1 MITSY
6 EIRKENN
13 EEVLYLKLDFSDDF
27 AKFNFKEKTQK
38 LEEVVREFINKTKL
52 DFKGTKVAIVI
63 GGIVVGTLIL
73 KSPIFKIEN
82 EENLK
87 LNNNIE
93 VVENIKDLPILENSD
108 YLNETIDE
116 KEADN
121 IVSSNINK
129 EEKEEETINK
139 NQTEQVE
146 NTKNV
151 EIENNVEKEQTQI
164 KEEQSDSSVIED
176 ITKKEEQPSTKEE
189 NKTYVTVYR
198 TNGTVINLEL
208 EEYVIGVVGAEMPAS
223 FSEQALMAQAI
234 IARTYALKAKQTG
247 KKLTDTVSTQSYI
260 DIDQMKNKWGNSF
273 NTYYNKIKNAVENTN
288 GEYLSYNGNYIE
300 ALYHS
305 TNNGKTESSL
315 DVFGN
320 YYPYLISVSSEY
332 DKNASSYLRTISMPL
347 DTISNKLGLSL
358 NNDSVISILSYTDGG
373 NIKEININGN
383 NFSGKKVR
391 ELLGLRSADFDI
403 SISDNNAN
411 ITTRGYG
418 HGVGMSQYGA
428 NGMANAGYSYKDIL
442 SHYYPGTTL
451 TK

>member
-1 MITSY
+1 MFDNYIIKNETLYIDLNINYDFGNFKNTKTSFKKELKKFLNSLKINFNKIVLTCSGIIIGSIILTNNNFNNEVSMKY
-6 EIRKENN
+6 VPNIDTKIPYIAHYDNEEKTDDNIIVNSDVNETKEN
-13 EEVLYLKLDFSDDF
+13 V
-27 AKFNFKEKTQK
+27 
-38 LEEVVREFINKTKL
+38 
-52 DFKGTKVAIVI
+52 
-63 GGIVVGTLIL
+63 
-73 KSPIFKIEN
+73 
-82 EENLK
+82 
-87 LNNNIE
+87 
-93 VVENIKDLPILENSD
+93 NSSQ
-108 YLNETIDE
+108 YI
-116 KEADN
+116 
-121 IVSSNINK
+121 S
-129 EEKEEETINK
+129 
-139 NQTEQVE
+139 
-146 NTKNV
+146 KNV
-151 EIENNVEKEQTQI
+151 EKSVNTDYVNTDNTSINSATN
-164 KEEQSDSSVIED
+164 SSVSEI
-176 ITKKEEQPSTKEE
+176 I
-189 NKTYVTVYR
+189 VYR
-198 TNGTVINLEL
+198 SNGSVINLNMTDYL
-208 EEYVIGVVGAEMPAS
+208 IGVVSSEMPAS
-223 FSEQALMAQAI
+223 FNLEALKAQSVL
-234 IARTYALKAKQTG
+234 ARTYALKAKQTG

-305 TNNGKTESSL
+305 TNNGKTESSF

-428 NGMANAGYSYKDIL
+428 NGMANAGYGYKNIL

>member
-1 MITSY
+1 MFDSY
-6 EIRKENN
+6 IVKNETLYIDLNINYDFGNFKNTKTNFKKELKKFLNNLKINFNKIVLTCSGIIIGSIILTNNNFNN
-13 EEVLYLKLDFSDDF
+13 EVSMKYVPNIDTRIPYIAHYDNE
-27 AKFNFKEKTQK
+27 EKTDDNIIVNNDVN
-38 LEEVVREFINKTKL
+38 ETK
-52 DFKGTKVAIVI
+52 KNVNNSQNIS
-63 GGIVVGTLIL
+63 
-73 KSPIFKIEN
+73 KSVEKSV
-82 EENLK
+82 
-87 LNNNIE
+87 NIE
-93 VVENIKDLPILENSD
+93 HAN
-108 YLNETIDE
+108 
-116 KEADN
+116 ADN
-121 IVSSNINK
+121 TSVN
-129 EEKEEETINK
+129 
-139 NQTEQVE
+139 
-146 NTKNV
+146 NTTN
-151 EIENNVEKEQTQI
+151 
-164 KEEQSDSSVIED
+164 SSVSEI
-176 ITKKEEQPSTKEE
+176 
-189 NKTYVTVYR
+189 TVYR
-198 TNGTVINLEL
+198 SNGSVINLNMTDYL
-208 EEYVIGVVGAEMPAS
+208 IGVVSSEMPAS
-223 FSEQALMAQAI
+223 FNLEALKVQSVL
-234 IARTYALKAKQTG
+234 ARTYALKAKQTG

-260 DIDQMKNKWGNSF
+260 DMDQMKNKWGNSF

-332 DKNASSYLRTISMPL
+332 DKNASSYLRTINMPL
-347 DTISNKLGLSL
+347 DTISNKLGLNL

-428 NGMANAGYSYKDIL
+428 NGMANAGYGYKDIL

>member
-1 MITSY
+1 MFDSYIVKNETLYIDLNINYDFGNFKNTKTNFKKELKKFLNNLKINFNKIVLTCSGVIIGSIILTNNNFNNEVSMKYVPNIDTRIPYITHYGNEEKIDDNIIVNSDVN
-6 EIRKENN
+6 EIKEN
-13 EEVLYLKLDFSDDF
+13 V
-27 AKFNFKEKTQK
+27 
-38 LEEVVREFINKTKL
+38 
-52 DFKGTKVAIVI
+52 
-63 GGIVVGTLIL
+63 
-73 KSPIFKIEN
+73 
-82 EENLK
+82 
-87 LNNNIE
+87 NISQD
-93 VVENIKDLPILENSD
+93 IS
-108 YLNETIDE
+108 
-116 KEADN
+116 
-121 IVSSNINK
+121 
-129 EEKEEETINK
+129 
-139 NQTEQVE
+139 
-146 NTKNV
+146 KNV
-151 EIENNVEKEQTQI
+151 ENYVNKEPKIIENTN
-164 KEEQSDSSVIED
+164 SDNTTNSSMSE
-176 ITKKEEQPSTKEE
+176 ITI
-189 NKTYVTVYR
+189 YR
-198 TNGTVINLEL
+198 SNGSIINLNMTDYL
-208 EEYVIGVVGAEMPAS
+208 IGVVSSEMPAS
-223 FSEQALMAQAI
+223 FNLEALKAQSVL
-234 IARTYALKAKQTG
+234 ARTYALKAKQTG

-260 DIDQMKNKWGNSF
+260 DIDQMKNKWENSF

-288 GEYLSYNGNYIE
+288 GEYLNYNGNYIE

-332 DKNASSYLRTISMPL
+332 DKNASGYLRTINMPL
-347 DTISNKLGLSL
+347 DTISNKLGLNL

>member
-1 MITSY
+1 MIDSYIVKNETLYIDLNINYDFGNFKNTKTSFKKELKEFLNNLKINFNKIVLTCSGVIIGSIILINNNFNY
-6 EIRKENN
+6 EVSMKYVPNIDTSIPYIAHNDN
-13 EEVLYLKLDFSDDF
+13 EEKIDDDII
-27 AKFNFKEKTQK
+27 
-38 LEEVVREFINKTKL
+38 INN
-52 DFKGTKVAIVI
+52 DV
-63 GGIVVGTLIL
+63 
-73 KSPIFKIEN
+73 
-82 EENLK
+82 
-87 LNNNIE
+87 
-93 VVENIKDLPILENSD
+93 
-108 YLNETIDE
+108 NETTE
-116 KEADN
+116 NGNNSQN
-121 IVSSNINK
+121 IS
-129 EEKEEETINK
+129 
-139 NQTEQVE
+139 
-146 NTKNV
+146 KNV
-151 EIENNVEKEQTQI
+151 EKSVNIEHTNTDNTSVNNTTN
-164 KEEQSDSSVIED
+164 SSVSEI
-176 ITKKEEQPSTKEE
+176 
-189 NKTYVTVYR
+189 TVYR
-198 TNGTVINLEL
+198 LNGSVIKLNMTDYL
-208 EEYVIGVVGAEMPAS
+208 IGVVSSEMPAS
-223 FSEQALMAQAI
+223 FNLEALKAQSVL
-234 IARTYALKAKQTG
+234 ARTYALKAKQTER
-247 KKLTDTVSTQSYI
+247 KLTDTVSTQSYI

-332 DKNASSYLRTISMPL
+332 DKNASSYLRTINMPI
-347 DTISNKLGLSL
+347 DTISNKLGLNL

-391 ELLGLRSADFDI
+391 ELLGLRSTDFDI

>member
-1 MITSY
+1 MFDSY
-6 EIRKENN
+6 IVKNETLYIDLNINYDFGNFKNTKTNFKKELKKFLNSLKINFNKIVLTCSGIIIGSIILTNNNFNDEVSMKYVPNIDTRIPYIAHYNN
-13 EEVLYLKLDFSDDF
+13 EEKIDDNIIVNSDVNET
-27 AKFNFKEKTQK
+27 KKNVNNSQNISKSIEKS
-38 LEEVVREFINKTKL
+38 V
-52 DFKGTKVAIVI
+52 
-63 GGIVVGTLIL
+63 
-73 KSPIFKIEN
+73 
-82 EENLK
+82 
-87 LNNNIE
+87 NIE
-93 VVENIKDLPILENSD
+93 HTN
-108 YLNETIDE
+108 
-116 KEADN
+116 ADN
-121 IVSSNINK
+121 TSVN
-129 EEKEEETINK
+129 
-139 NQTEQVE
+139 
-146 NTKNV
+146 NTTN
-151 EIENNVEKEQTQI
+151 
-164 KEEQSDSSVIED
+164 SSVSE
-176 ITKKEEQPSTKEE
+176 ITI
-189 NKTYVTVYR
+189 YR
-198 TNGTVINLEL
+198 SNGNVINLNMTDYL
-208 EEYVIGVVGAEMPAS
+208 IGVVSSEMPAS
-223 FSEQALMAQAI
+223 FNLEALKAQSVL
-234 IARTYALKAKQTG
+234 ARTYALKAKQTG

-288 GEYLSYNGNYIE
+288 EEYLSYNGNYIE

-332 DKNASSYLRTISMPL
+332 DKNASSYLRTINMPL
-347 DTISNKLGLSL
+347 DTISNKLGLNL

>member
-1 MITSY
+1 MFDSYIVKNETLYIDLNINYDFGNFKNTKTSFKKELKKFLNSLKINFNKIVLTCSGIIIGSIILTNNNFNNEVSMKY
-6 EIRKENN
+6 VPNIDTSIPYIAHYSNEEKIDDNIIVNSDVNETKEN
-13 EEVLYLKLDFSDDF
+13 V
-27 AKFNFKEKTQK
+27 
-38 LEEVVREFINKTKL
+38 
-52 DFKGTKVAIVI
+52 
-63 GGIVVGTLIL
+63 
-73 KSPIFKIEN
+73 
-82 EENLK
+82 
-87 LNNNIE
+87 
-93 VVENIKDLPILENSD
+93 NSSQ
-108 YLNETIDE
+108 YI
-116 KEADN
+116 
-121 IVSSNINK
+121 S
-129 EEKEEETINK
+129 
-139 NQTEQVE
+139 
-146 NTKNV
+146 KNV
-151 EIENNVEKEQTQI
+151 EKSVNTDYVNTDNTSINSATN
-164 KEEQSDSSVIED
+164 SSVSEI
-176 ITKKEEQPSTKEE
+176 I
-189 NKTYVTVYR
+189 VYR
-198 TNGTVINLEL
+198 SNGSVINLNMTDYL
-208 EEYVIGVVGAEMPAS
+208 IGVVSSEMPAS
-223 FSEQALMAQAI
+223 FNLEALKAQSVL
-234 IARTYALKAKQTG
+234 ARTYALKAKQTG

-332 DKNASSYLRTISMPL
+332 DKNASSYLRTINMPL
-347 DTISNKLGLSL
+347 DAISNKLGLSL

-442 SHYYPGTTL
+442 SHYYPGTIL

>member
-1 MITSY
+1 MFDSY
-6 EIRKENN
+6 IVKNETLYIDLNINYDFGNFKNTKTNFKKELKKFLNSLKINFNKIVLTCSGIIIGSIILTNNNFNDEVSMKYVPNIDISIPYISHYDNEEKADDNIIVNNDVKEVKENVN
-13 EEVLYLKLDFSDDF
+13 ISQDISKSV
-27 AKFNFKEKTQK
+27 EKSVNT
-38 LEEVVREFINKTKL
+38 EH
-52 DFKGTKVAIVI
+52 
-63 GGIVVGTLIL
+63 
-73 KSPIFKIEN
+73 
-82 EENLK
+82 
-87 LNNNIE
+87 
-93 VVENIKDLPILENSD
+93 
-108 YLNETIDE
+108 
-116 KEADN
+116 
-121 IVSSNINK
+121 SNID
-129 EEKEEETINK
+129 
-139 NQTEQVE
+139 
-146 NTKNV
+146 NTST
-151 EIENNVEKEQTQI
+151 NNTTN
-164 KEEQSDSSVIED
+164 SSVSEI
-176 ITKKEEQPSTKEE
+176 
-189 NKTYVTVYR
+189 TVYR
-198 TNGTVINLEL
+198 SNGSVINLNMTDYL
-208 EEYVIGVVGAEMPAS
+208 IGVVSSEMPAS
-223 FSEQALMAQAI
+223 FNLEALKAQSVL
-234 IARTYALKAKQTG
+234 ARTYALKAKQTG
-247 KKLTDTVSTQSYI
+247 RKLTDTVSTQSYI

-332 DKNASSYLRTISMPL
+332 DKNASSYLRTINMPL
-347 DTISNKLGLSL
+347 DAISNKLGLSL

>member
-1 MITSY
+1 MVINMFDNYIIKNETLYIDLNINYDFGNFKNTKTSFK
-6 EIRKENN
+6 KELKKFLNSLKINFNKIVLTCSGVIIGSIILTNNNFNN
-13 EEVLYLKLDFSDDF
+13 EVSMKYVPNIDTSIPYITHYDNEKKDD
-27 AKFNFKEKTQK
+27 NIS
-38 LEEVVREFINKTKL
+38 V
-52 DFKGTKVAIVI
+52 
-63 GGIVVGTLIL
+63 
-73 KSPIFKIEN
+73 
-82 EENLK
+82 
-87 LNNNIE
+87 NND
-93 VVENIKDLPILENSD
+93 V
-108 YLNETIDE
+108 NET
-116 KEADN
+116 A
-121 IVSSNINK
+121 
-129 EEKEEETINK
+129 
-139 NQTEQVE
+139 
-146 NTKNV
+146 KNV
-151 EIENNVEKEQTQI
+151 NNGQIINNNVEKSVNTEYTNVDNTSTN
-164 KEEQSDSSVIED
+164 KTTNSSVSEI
-176 ITKKEEQPSTKEE
+176 
-189 NKTYVTVYR
+189 TVYR
-198 TNGTVINLEL
+198 SNGSVINLNMTDYL
-208 EEYVIGVVGAEMPAS
+208 IGVVSSEMPAS
-223 FSEQALMAQAI
+223 FNLEALKAQSVL
-234 IARTYALKAKQTG
+234 ARTYALKAKQTG

-332 DKNASSYLRTISMPL
+332 DKNASSYLRTINMPL

-358 NNDSVISILSYTDGG
+358 NSDSVISILSYTDGG

>member
-1 MITSY
+1 MVINMFDNYIVKNETLYIDLNINYDFGNFKNTKTNFKKELKKFLNNLKINFNKIILTCSGVIIGSIILTNNNFNDEVSMKY
-6 EIRKENN
+6 VPNIDTRIPYIAHYSNVEKIDDNIIVNSDVNEVKEN
-13 EEVLYLKLDFSDDF
+13 V
-27 AKFNFKEKTQK
+27 
-38 LEEVVREFINKTKL
+38 
-52 DFKGTKVAIVI
+52 
-63 GGIVVGTLIL
+63 
-73 KSPIFKIEN
+73 
-82 EENLK
+82 
-87 LNNNIE
+87 NISQD
-93 VVENIKDLPILENSD
+93 IS
-108 YLNETIDE
+108 
-116 KEADN
+116 
-121 IVSSNINK
+121 
-129 EEKEEETINK
+129 
-139 NQTEQVE
+139 
-146 NTKNV
+146 KNV
-151 EIENNVEKEQTQI
+151 ENSVNKEPRIIENTN
-164 KEEQSDSSVIED
+164 SDNTTNSSMSE
-176 ITKKEEQPSTKEE
+176 ITI
-189 NKTYVTVYR
+189 YR
-198 TNGTVINLEL
+198 SNGSIINLNMTDYL
-208 EEYVIGVVGAEMPAS
+208 IGVVSSEMPAS
-223 FSEQALMAQAI
+223 FNLEALKAQSVL
-234 IARTYALKAKQTG
+234 ARTYALKAKQTG

-260 DIDQMKNKWGNSF
+260 DIDQMKNKWENSF

-442 SHYYPGTTL
+442 SHYYPGATL

>member
-1 MITSY
+1 MVINMFNNYIVKNETLYIDLNINYDFGNFKNTKTNFKKELKKFLNNLKINFNKIVLTCSGVIIGSIILTNNNFNNEVSMKYVPNIDTRIPYITHYSN
-6 EIRKENN
+6 EEKIDDNIIVNSDVNEVKEN
-13 EEVLYLKLDFSDDF
+13 V
-27 AKFNFKEKTQK
+27 
-38 LEEVVREFINKTKL
+38 
-52 DFKGTKVAIVI
+52 
-63 GGIVVGTLIL
+63 
-73 KSPIFKIEN
+73 
-82 EENLK
+82 
-87 LNNNIE
+87 NISQD
-93 VVENIKDLPILENSD
+93 IS
-108 YLNETIDE
+108 
-116 KEADN
+116 
-121 IVSSNINK
+121 
-129 EEKEEETINK
+129 
-139 NQTEQVE
+139 
-146 NTKNV
+146 KNV
-151 EIENNVEKEQTQI
+151 ENSVNKGPRIIENTN
-164 KEEQSDSSVIED
+164 SDNTTNSSMSE
-176 ITKKEEQPSTKEE
+176 ITI
-189 NKTYVTVYR
+189 YR
-198 TNGTVINLEL
+198 SNGSIINLNMTDYL
-208 EEYVIGVVGAEMPAS
+208 IGVVSSEMPAS
-223 FSEQALMAQAI
+223 FNLEALKAQSVL
-234 IARTYALKAKQTG
+234 ARTYALKAKQTG

-288 GEYLSYNGNYIE
+288 EEYLSYNGNYIE

-332 DKNASSYLRTISMPL
+332 DKNASSYLRTINMPL

-428 NGMANAGYSYKDIL
+428 NGMANAGYGYKDIL

>member
-1 MITSY
+1 MFDNYIIKNETLYIDLNINYEFGNFKNTKKSFKKELKKFLNSLKINFNKIVLTCSGIIIGSIILTNNNFNDEVSMKYIPNIDTSIPY
-6 EIRKENN
+6 IAHNDN
-13 EEVLYLKLDFSDDF
+13 EEKIDD
-27 AKFNFKEKTQK
+27 NII
-38 LEEVVREFINKTKL
+38 INN
-52 DFKGTKVAIVI
+52 DV
-63 GGIVVGTLIL
+63 
-73 KSPIFKIEN
+73 
-82 EENLK
+82 
-87 LNNNIE
+87 
-93 VVENIKDLPILENSD
+93 
-108 YLNETIDE
+108 NET
-116 KEADN
+116 KKNVNSSQN
-121 IVSSNINK
+121 IS
-129 EEKEEETINK
+129 
-139 NQTEQVE
+139 
-146 NTKNV
+146 KNV
-151 EIENNVEKEQTQI
+151 EKSVNIEHTNTDNTSANNTTN
-164 KEEQSDSSVIED
+164 SSVSEI
-176 ITKKEEQPSTKEE
+176 
-189 NKTYVTVYR
+189 TVYR
-198 TNGTVINLEL
+198 SNGSVINLNMTNYL
-208 EEYVIGVVGAEMPAS
+208 IGVVSSEMPAS
-223 FSEQALMAQAI
+223 FNLEALKAQSI
-234 IARTYALKAKQTG
+234 LARTYALKAKQTG
-247 KKLTDTVSTQSYI
+247 KKLTDTASTQSYI
-260 DIDQMKNKWGNSF
+260 DMDQMKNKWGKSF

-305 TNNGKTESSL
+305 TNNSKTESSL

-332 DKNASSYLRTISMPL
+332 DKNASSYLRTINMPL

-428 NGMANAGYSYKDIL
+428 NGMANAGYGYKDIL

>member
-1 MITSY
+1 MFDNYIVKNETLY
-6 EIRKENN
+6 IDLNINYDFGNFKNTKTNFKKELKKFLNSLKINFNKIVLTCSGVIIGSIILTNNNFNDEVSMKYVPNIDTRIPYIAHYDN
-13 EEVLYLKLDFSDDF
+13 EEKTDDNIILNSDVNET
-27 AKFNFKEKTQK
+27 KKNVNNSQNISKSV
-38 LEEVVREFINKTKL
+38 EESV
-52 DFKGTKVAIVI
+52 
-63 GGIVVGTLIL
+63 
-73 KSPIFKIEN
+73 
-82 EENLK
+82 
-87 LNNNIE
+87 NIE
-93 VVENIKDLPILENSD
+93 HTN
-108 YLNETIDE
+108 
-116 KEADN
+116 ADN
-121 IVSSNINK
+121 TSVN
-129 EEKEEETINK
+129 
-139 NQTEQVE
+139 
-146 NTKNV
+146 NTTN
-151 EIENNVEKEQTQI
+151 
-164 KEEQSDSSVIED
+164 SSVSEI
-176 ITKKEEQPSTKEE
+176 
-189 NKTYVTVYR
+189 TVYR
-198 TNGTVINLEL
+198 SKGSVINLNMTDYL
-208 EEYVIGVVGAEMPAS
+208 IGVVSSEMPAS
-223 FSEQALMAQAI
+223 FNLEALKAQSVL
-234 IARTYALKAKQTG
+234 ARTYALKAKQTG

-273 NTYYNKIKNAVENTN
+273 NIYYNKIKNAVENTN

-332 DKNASSYLRTISMPL
+332 DKNASSYLRTINMPI

-358 NNDSVISILSYTDGG
+358 NNDSVINILSYTDGG

>member
-1 MITSY
+1 MVINMFDSYIVKNETLYIDLNINYEFGNFRNTKTSFKN
-6 EIRKENN
+6 ELKKFLNNLKINFNKIVLTCSGVIIGSIILTNNNFNN
-13 EEVLYLKLDFSDDF
+13 EVSMKYVPNIDTSIPYITHYDSEKKDD
-27 AKFNFKEKTQK
+27 NIS
-38 LEEVVREFINKTKL
+38 V
-52 DFKGTKVAIVI
+52 
-63 GGIVVGTLIL
+63 
-73 KSPIFKIEN
+73 
-82 EENLK
+82 
-87 LNNNIE
+87 NND
-93 VVENIKDLPILENSD
+93 V
-108 YLNETIDE
+108 NET
-116 KEADN
+116 
-121 IVSSNINK
+121 
-129 EEKEEETINK
+129 
-139 NQTEQVE
+139 
-146 NTKNV
+146 TKNV
-151 EIENNVEKEQTQI
+151 NNGQIINNNVEKSVNTEYINVDNTSTN
-164 KEEQSDSSVIED
+164 KTTKSSVSE
-176 ITKKEEQPSTKEE
+176 ITI
-189 NKTYVTVYR
+189 YR
-198 TNGTVINLEL
+198 SNGSVINLNMTDYL
-208 EEYVIGVVGAEMPAS
+208 IGVVSSEMPAS
-223 FSEQALMAQAI
+223 FNLEALKAQSVL
-234 IARTYALKAKQTG
+234 ARTYALKAKQTG

-332 DKNASSYLRTISMPL
+332 DKNASSYLRTINMPL

-358 NNDSVISILSYTDGG
+358 NNNSVISILSYTDGG

-442 SHYYPGTTL
+442 SHYYPGATL

>member
-1 MITSY
+1 MVINMFDNYIIKNETLYIDLNINYDFGNFKNTKTSFKKELKKFLNSLKINFNKIVLTCSGVIIGSIILTNNNFNDDVSMKY
-6 EIRKENN
+6 VPNIDTSIPYIAHSDNEEKTDDNIIVNNDVSETKEN
-13 EEVLYLKLDFSDDF
+13 V
-27 AKFNFKEKTQK
+27 
-38 LEEVVREFINKTKL
+38 
-52 DFKGTKVAIVI
+52 
-63 GGIVVGTLIL
+63 
-73 KSPIFKIEN
+73 
-82 EENLK
+82 
-87 LNNNIE
+87 NNSQNI
-93 VVENIKDLPILENSD
+93 S
-108 YLNETIDE
+108 
-116 KEADN
+116 
-121 IVSSNINK
+121 
-129 EEKEEETINK
+129 
-139 NQTEQVE
+139 
-146 NTKNV
+146 KNV
-151 EIENNVEKEQTQI
+151 EKSVNTEHTNTDNTSVNNTTN
-164 KEEQSDSSVIED
+164 SSVSEIA
-176 ITKKEEQPSTKEE
+176 
-189 NKTYVTVYR
+189 VYR
-198 TNGTVINLEL
+198 SNGSVINLNMTDYL
-208 EEYVIGVVGAEMPAS
+208 IGVVSSEMPAS
-223 FSEQALMAQAI
+223 FNLEALKAQSVL
-234 IARTYALKAKQTG
+234 ARTYALKAKQTG

-288 GEYLSYNGNYIE
+288 GEYLSYNENYIE

-320 YYPYLISVSSEY
+320 YYPYLVSVSSEY

-358 NNDSVISILSYTDGG
+358 NNDSVISIISYTDGG

>member
-1 MITSY
+1 MVINMFDSY
-6 EIRKENN
+6 IVKNEILYIDLNINYDFGNFKNTKTNFKKELKKFLNSLKINFNKIVLTCSGVIIGSIILTNNNFNN
-13 EEVLYLKLDFSDDF
+13 EVSMKYVPNIDTRIPYITHYD
-27 AKFNFKEKTQK
+27 
-38 LEEVVREFINKTKL
+38 
-52 DFKGTKVAIVI
+52 
-63 GGIVVGTLIL
+63 
-73 KSPIFKIEN
+73 N
-82 EENLK
+82 EEKIDDNIIVNSDVNETK
-87 LNNNIE
+87 KNVNNSQNISKSVEKSVNIE
-93 VVENIKDLPILENSD
+93 YAS
-108 YLNETIDE
+108 T
-116 KEADN
+116 DN
-121 IVSSNINK
+121 TSTN
-129 EEKEEETINK
+129 
-139 NQTEQVE
+139 
-146 NTKNV
+146 NTTN
-151 EIENNVEKEQTQI
+151 
-164 KEEQSDSSVIED
+164 SSVSE
-176 ITKKEEQPSTKEE
+176 ITI
-189 NKTYVTVYR
+189 YR
-198 TNGTVINLEL
+198 SNGSVINLNMTDYL
-208 EEYVIGVVGAEMPAS
+208 IGVVSSEMPAS
-223 FSEQALMAQAI
+223 FNLEALKAQSVL
-234 IARTYALKAKQTG
+234 ARTYALKAKQTG
-247 KKLTDTVSTQSYI
+247 KKLTDTVNTQSYI

-332 DKNASSYLRTISMPL
+332 DKNASSYLKAISMPL
-347 DTISNKLGLSL
+347 DTISNKLGLNL

-391 ELLGLRSADFDI
+391 ELLGLRSTDFDI

>member
-1 MITSY
+1 MFDSY
-6 EIRKENN
+6 IVKNETLYIDLNINYDFGNFKNTKTNFKKELKKFLNNLKINFNKIVLTCSGIIIGSIILTNNNFNN
-13 EEVLYLKLDFSDDF
+13 EVSMKYVPNIDTSIPYIAHYD
-27 AKFNFKEKTQK
+27 
-38 LEEVVREFINKTKL
+38 
-52 DFKGTKVAIVI
+52 
-63 GGIVVGTLIL
+63 
-73 KSPIFKIEN
+73 N
-82 EENLK
+82 EEIIDDNIIV
-87 LNNNIE
+87 NND
-93 VVENIKDLPILENSD
+93 V
-108 YLNETIDE
+108 NET
-116 KEADN
+116 
-121 IVSSNINK
+121 
-129 EEKEEETINK
+129 
-139 NQTEQVE
+139 
-146 NTKNV
+146 TKNV
-151 EIENNVEKEQTQI
+151 NNSQNISKNVEKSVNTEHTNTDNT
-164 KEEQSDSSVIED
+164 STNNTTNSSVSEI
-176 ITKKEEQPSTKEE
+176 
-189 NKTYVTVYR
+189 TVYR
-198 TNGTVINLEL
+198 SNGSVINLNMTDYL
-208 EEYVIGVVGAEMPAS
+208 IGVVSSEMPAS
-223 FSEQALMAQAI
+223 FNLEALKAQSVL
-234 IARTYALKAKQTG
+234 ARTYALKTKQTE

-332 DKNASSYLRTISMPL
+332 DKNASSYLRTINMPL
-347 DTISNKLGLSL
+347 DAISNKLGLSL

-428 NGMANAGYSYKDIL
+428 NGMANAGYGYKDIL

>member
-1 MITSY
+1 MVRNMFDNYIVKNETLYIDLNINYDFGNFKNTKTSFKNELKKFLNNLKINFNKIVLTCSGVIIGSIILTNNNFNNEVSMKY
-6 EIRKENN
+6 VPNIDTSIPYIAHYDNEEKIDDNIIVNSDVNEVKENVN
-13 EEVLYLKLDFSDDF
+13 NS
-27 AKFNFKEKTQK
+27 QI
-38 LEEVVREFINKTKL
+38 IN
-52 DFKGTKVAIVI
+52 
-63 GGIVVGTLIL
+63 
-73 KSPIFKIEN
+73 
-82 EENLK
+82 
-87 LNNNIE
+87 
-93 VVENIKDLPILENSD
+93 
-108 YLNETIDE
+108 
-116 KEADN
+116 
-121 IVSSNINK
+121 
-129 EEKEEETINK
+129 
-139 NQTEQVE
+139 
-146 NTKNV
+146 
-151 EIENNVEKEQTQI
+151 NNVENPVNIEHTNVDNT
-164 KEEQSDSSVIED
+164 STNNTTNSSVSEI
-176 ITKKEEQPSTKEE
+176 
-189 NKTYVTVYR
+189 TVYR
-198 TNGTVINLEL
+198 SNGSVINLNMTDYL
-208 EEYVIGVVGAEMPAS
+208 IGVVSSEMPAS
-223 FSEQALMAQAI
+223 FNLEALKAQSVL
-234 IARTYALKAKQTG
+234 ARTYALKAKQTG

-332 DKNASSYLRTISMPL
+332 DKNASSYLRTINMPL

-358 NNDSVISILSYTDGG
+358 NNNSVISILSYTDGG

-403 SISDNNAN
+403 GISDNNAN

-442 SHYYPGTTL
+442 SHYYPGATL

>member
-1 MITSY
+1 MFDNYIIKNETLYIDLNINYDFGNFKNTKTNFKKELKKFLNNLKINFNKIILTCSGVIIGSIILTNNNFNNEVSMKYVPNIDTRIPYITHYGNEEKIDDNIIVNSDVN
-6 EIRKENN
+6 EIKEN
-13 EEVLYLKLDFSDDF
+13 V
-27 AKFNFKEKTQK
+27 
-38 LEEVVREFINKTKL
+38 
-52 DFKGTKVAIVI
+52 
-63 GGIVVGTLIL
+63 
-73 KSPIFKIEN
+73 
-82 EENLK
+82 
-87 LNNNIE
+87 NISQD
-93 VVENIKDLPILENSD
+93 IS
-108 YLNETIDE
+108 
-116 KEADN
+116 
-121 IVSSNINK
+121 
-129 EEKEEETINK
+129 
-139 NQTEQVE
+139 
-146 NTKNV
+146 KNV
-151 EIENNVEKEQTQI
+151 ENYVNKEPKIIENTN
-164 KEEQSDSSVIED
+164 SDNTTNSSMSE
-176 ITKKEEQPSTKEE
+176 ITI
-189 NKTYVTVYR
+189 YR
-198 TNGTVINLEL
+198 SNGSIINLNMTDYL
-208 EEYVIGVVGAEMPAS
+208 IGVVSSEMPAS
-223 FSEQALMAQAI
+223 FNLEALKAQSVL
-234 IARTYALKAKQTG
+234 ARTYALKAKQTG

-332 DKNASSYLRTISMPL
+332 DKNASSYLRTINMPL
-347 DTISNKLGLSL
+347 DTISNKLGLNL

>member
-1 MITSY
+1 MFDNYIVKNETLYIDLNINYDFGNFKNTKTNFKKELKKFLNNLKINFNKIVLTCSGVIIGSIILTNNNFNNEVSMKYVPNIDTRIPYITHYSNV
-6 EIRKENN
+6 EKIDDNIIVNSDVNEVKEN
-13 EEVLYLKLDFSDDF
+13 V
-27 AKFNFKEKTQK
+27 
-38 LEEVVREFINKTKL
+38 
-52 DFKGTKVAIVI
+52 
-63 GGIVVGTLIL
+63 
-73 KSPIFKIEN
+73 
-82 EENLK
+82 
-87 LNNNIE
+87 NISQD
-93 VVENIKDLPILENSD
+93 IS
-108 YLNETIDE
+108 
-116 KEADN
+116 
-121 IVSSNINK
+121 
-129 EEKEEETINK
+129 
-139 NQTEQVE
+139 
-146 NTKNV
+146 KNV
-151 EIENNVEKEQTQI
+151 ENSVNKEPRIIENTN
-164 KEEQSDSSVIED
+164 SDNTTNSSMSE
-176 ITKKEEQPSTKEE
+176 ITI
-189 NKTYVTVYR
+189 YR
-198 TNGTVINLEL
+198 SNGSIINLNMTDYL
-208 EEYVIGVVGAEMPAS
+208 IGVVSSEMPAS
-223 FSEQALMAQAI
+223 FNLEALKAQSVL
-234 IARTYALKAKQTG
+234 ARTYALKAKQTG

-260 DIDQMKNKWGNSF
+260 DIDQMKNKWENSF

-332 DKNASSYLRTISMPL
+332 DKNASSYLRTINMPL
-347 DTISNKLGLSL
+347 DTISNKLGLNL

>member
-1 MITSY
+1 MFDNYIIKNETLY
-6 EIRKENN
+6 IDLNINYDFGNFKNTKTNFKKELKKFLNNLKINFNKIVLTCSGIIIGSIILTNNNFNN
-13 EEVLYLKLDFSDDF
+13 EVSMKYVPNIDTSIPYIAHYDNE
-27 AKFNFKEKTQK
+27 EKTDDN
-38 LEEVVREFINKTKL
+38 I
-52 DFKGTKVAIVI
+52 IV
-63 GGIVVGTLIL
+63 
-73 KSPIFKIEN
+73 
-82 EENLK
+82 
-87 LNNNIE
+87 NND
-93 VVENIKDLPILENSD
+93 V
-108 YLNETIDE
+108 NETTE
-116 KEADN
+116 NVNNSQN
-121 IVSSNINK
+121 IS
-129 EEKEEETINK
+129 
-139 NQTEQVE
+139 
-146 NTKNV
+146 KNV
-151 EIENNVEKEQTQI
+151 EKPVNTEHTSIDNTSTNNTTN
-164 KEEQSDSSVIED
+164 SSVSEI
-176 ITKKEEQPSTKEE
+176 
-189 NKTYVTVYR
+189 TVYR
-198 TNGTVINLEL
+198 SNGSVINLNMTDYL
-208 EEYVIGVVGAEMPAS
+208 IGVVSSEMPAS
-223 FSEQALMAQAI
+223 FNLEALKAQSVL
-234 IARTYALKAKQTG
+234 ARTYALKAKQTG

-383 NFSGKKVR
+383 NFSGKKIR

-442 SHYYPGTTL
+442 FHYYPGTTL

>member
-1 MITSY
+1 MFDNYIIKNETLYIDLNINYDFGNFKNTKTSFKKELKEFLNNLKINFNKIVLTCSGIIIGSIILINNNFNY
-6 EIRKENN
+6 EVSMKYVPNIDTSIPYIAHNDN
-13 EEVLYLKLDFSDDF
+13 EEKIDNDII
-27 AKFNFKEKTQK
+27 
-38 LEEVVREFINKTKL
+38 INN
-52 DFKGTKVAIVI
+52 DV
-63 GGIVVGTLIL
+63 
-73 KSPIFKIEN
+73 
-82 EENLK
+82 
-87 LNNNIE
+87 
-93 VVENIKDLPILENSD
+93 
-108 YLNETIDE
+108 NETTE
-116 KEADN
+116 NGNNSQN
-121 IVSSNINK
+121 IS
-129 EEKEEETINK
+129 
-139 NQTEQVE
+139 
-146 NTKNV
+146 KNV
-151 EIENNVEKEQTQI
+151 EKSVNIEYANTDNTNTNNTTN
-164 KEEQSDSSVIED
+164 SSVSEI
-176 ITKKEEQPSTKEE
+176 
-189 NKTYVTVYR
+189 TVYR
-198 TNGTVINLEL
+198 SNGSVINLNMTDYL
-208 EEYVIGVVGAEMPAS
+208 IGVVSSEMPAS
-223 FSEQALMAQAI
+223 FNLEALKAQSVL
-234 IARTYALKAKQTG
+234 ARTYALKTKQTG
-247 KKLTDTVSTQSYI
+247 KKLTDTVNTQSYI

-300 ALYHS
+300 TLYHS

-332 DKNASSYLRTISMPL
+332 DKNASSYLRTINMPL

-391 ELLGLRSADFDI
+391 ELLGLRSTDFDI
-403 SISDNNAN
+403 SISDNIAN

>member
-1 MITSY
+1 MVINMFDNYIVKNETLYIDLNINYDFGNFKNTKTSFKKELKKFLNSLKINFNKIVLTCSGVIIGSIILTNNNFNNEVSMKY
-6 EIRKENN
+6 VPNIDTSIPYIAHYDNEEKIDDNIIVNSDVNEVKENVN
-13 EEVLYLKLDFSDDF
+13 NS
-27 AKFNFKEKTQK
+27 QI
-38 LEEVVREFINKTKL
+38 IN
-52 DFKGTKVAIVI
+52 
-63 GGIVVGTLIL
+63 
-73 KSPIFKIEN
+73 
-82 EENLK
+82 
-87 LNNNIE
+87 
-93 VVENIKDLPILENSD
+93 
-108 YLNETIDE
+108 
-116 KEADN
+116 
-121 IVSSNINK
+121 
-129 EEKEEETINK
+129 
-139 NQTEQVE
+139 
-146 NTKNV
+146 
-151 EIENNVEKEQTQI
+151 NNVENPVNIEHTNI
-164 KEEQSDSSVIED
+164 DNTSANNTTNSSVSEI
-176 ITKKEEQPSTKEE
+176 
-189 NKTYVTVYR
+189 TVYR
-198 TNGTVINLEL
+198 SNGSVINLNMTDYL
-208 EEYVIGVVGAEMPAS
+208 IGVVSSEMPAS
-223 FSEQALMAQAI
+223 FNLEALKAQSVL
-234 IARTYALKAKQTG
+234 ARTYALKAKQTE

>member
-1 MITSY
+1 MFDSYIVKNETLYIDLNINYDFGNFRNTKTSFK
-6 EIRKENN
+6 KELKKFLNSLKINFNKIVLTCSGVIIGSIILTNNNFNN
-13 EEVLYLKLDFSDDF
+13 EVSMKYIPNIDTSIPYITHYDNEKKDD
-27 AKFNFKEKTQK
+27 NIS
-38 LEEVVREFINKTKL
+38 V
-52 DFKGTKVAIVI
+52 
-63 GGIVVGTLIL
+63 
-73 KSPIFKIEN
+73 
-82 EENLK
+82 
-87 LNNNIE
+87 NND
-93 VVENIKDLPILENSD
+93 V
-108 YLNETIDE
+108 NET
-116 KEADN
+116 
-121 IVSSNINK
+121 
-129 EEKEEETINK
+129 
-139 NQTEQVE
+139 
-146 NTKNV
+146 TKNV
-151 EIENNVEKEQTQI
+151 NNSQIINNNVEKSVNIEYTNLDNTSTN
-164 KEEQSDSSVIED
+164 KRTKSSVSEI
-176 ITKKEEQPSTKEE
+176 
-189 NKTYVTVYR
+189 TVYR
-198 TNGTVINLEL
+198 SNGSVINLNMTDYL
-208 EEYVIGVVGAEMPAS
+208 IGVVSSEMPAS
-223 FSEQALMAQAI
+223 FNLEALKAQSVL
-234 IARTYALKAKQTG
+234 ARTYALKAKQTG

-288 GEYLSYNGNYIE
+288 EEYLSYNGNYIE

-332 DKNASSYLRTISMPL
+332 DKNASSYLRTINMPL

>member
-1 MITSY
+1 MVINMFDNYIVKNETLYIDLNINYDFGNFKNTKTSFKKELKKFLNSLKINFNKIVLTCSGVIIGSIILTNNNFNNEVSMKY
-6 EIRKENN
+6 VPNIDTSIPYIAHYDNEEKIDDNIIVNSDVNEVKENVN
-13 EEVLYLKLDFSDDF
+13 NS
-27 AKFNFKEKTQK
+27 QI
-38 LEEVVREFINKTKL
+38 IN
-52 DFKGTKVAIVI
+52 
-63 GGIVVGTLIL
+63 
-73 KSPIFKIEN
+73 
-82 EENLK
+82 
-87 LNNNIE
+87 
-93 VVENIKDLPILENSD
+93 
-108 YLNETIDE
+108 
-116 KEADN
+116 
-121 IVSSNINK
+121 
-129 EEKEEETINK
+129 
-139 NQTEQVE
+139 
-146 NTKNV
+146 
-151 EIENNVEKEQTQI
+151 NNVENSVNIEHTNI
-164 KEEQSDSSVIED
+164 DNTSTNNTTNSSVSEI
-176 ITKKEEQPSTKEE
+176 
-189 NKTYVTVYR
+189 TVYR
-198 TNGTVINLEL
+198 SNGSVINLNMTDYL
-208 EEYVIGVVGAEMPAS
+208 IGVVSSEMPAS
-223 FSEQALMAQAI
+223 FNLEALKAQSVL
-234 IARTYALKAKQTG
+234 ARTYALKAKQTG
-247 KKLTDTVSTQSYI
+247 KKLTDTVSTQNYI

-273 NTYYNKIKNAVENTN
+273 NIYYNKIKNAVQNTN

-305 TNNGKTESSL
+305 TNNGKTESSF

-403 SISDNNAN
+403 GISDNNAN

-442 SHYYPGTTL
+442 AHYYPGTTL

>member
-1 MITSY
+1 MVINMFDSY
-6 EIRKENN
+6 IVKNEILYIDLNINYDFGNFKNTKTNFKKELKKFLNSLKINFNKIVLTCSGVIIGSIILTNNNFNN
-13 EEVLYLKLDFSDDF
+13 EVSMKYVPNIDTRIPYITHYD
-27 AKFNFKEKTQK
+27 
-38 LEEVVREFINKTKL
+38 
-52 DFKGTKVAIVI
+52 
-63 GGIVVGTLIL
+63 
-73 KSPIFKIEN
+73 N
-82 EENLK
+82 EEKIDDNIIVNSDVNETK
-87 LNNNIE
+87 KNVNNSQNISKSVEKSVNIE
-93 VVENIKDLPILENSD
+93 YAN
-108 YLNETIDE
+108 T
-116 KEADN
+116 DN
-121 IVSSNINK
+121 TSTN
-129 EEKEEETINK
+129 
-139 NQTEQVE
+139 
-146 NTKNV
+146 NTTN
-151 EIENNVEKEQTQI
+151 
-164 KEEQSDSSVIED
+164 SSVSE
-176 ITKKEEQPSTKEE
+176 ITI
-189 NKTYVTVYR
+189 YR
-198 TNGTVINLEL
+198 SNGSVINLNMTDYL
-208 EEYVIGVVGAEMPAS
+208 IGVVSSEMPAS
-223 FSEQALMAQAI
+223 FNLEALKAQSVL
-234 IARTYALKAKQTG
+234 ARTYALKAKQTG
-247 KKLTDTVSTQSYI
+247 KKLTDTVNTQSYI

-332 DKNASSYLRTISMPL
+332 DKNASSYLKAISMPL
-347 DTISNKLGLSL
+347 DTISNKLGLNL

-391 ELLGLRSADFDI
+391 ELLGLRSTDFDI

>member
-1 MITSY
+1 MVINMFDSY
-6 EIRKENN
+6 IVKNETLYIDLNINYDFGNFKNTKTNFKKELKKFLNNLKINFNKIVLTCSGIIIGSIILTNNNFNNEVSMKYVPNIDTKIPYIAHYDNEEKTNDNIIVNSDVNETKEN
-13 EEVLYLKLDFSDDF
+13 V
-27 AKFNFKEKTQK
+27 
-38 LEEVVREFINKTKL
+38 
-52 DFKGTKVAIVI
+52 
-63 GGIVVGTLIL
+63 
-73 KSPIFKIEN
+73 
-82 EENLK
+82 
-87 LNNNIE
+87 NNSQDI
-93 VVENIKDLPILENSD
+93 S
-108 YLNETIDE
+108 
-116 KEADN
+116 
-121 IVSSNINK
+121 
-129 EEKEEETINK
+129 
-139 NQTEQVE
+139 
-146 NTKNV
+146 KNV
-151 EIENNVEKEQTQI
+151 EKSVNIEHINTNNTNVNNTTN
-164 KEEQSDSSVIED
+164 SSVSE
-176 ITKKEEQPSTKEE
+176 ITI
-189 NKTYVTVYR
+189 YR
-198 TNGTVINLEL
+198 SNGSVINLNMTDYL
-208 EEYVIGVVGAEMPAS
+208 IGVVSSEMPAS
-223 FSEQALMAQAI
+223 FNLEALKAQSVL
-234 IARTYALKAKQTG
+234 ARTYALKAKQTG
-247 KKLTDTVSTQSYI
+247 KKLTDTVSTQCYI

-305 TNNGKTESSL
+305 TNNGKTESSF

>member
-1 MITSY
+1 MFDSYIIKNETLYIDLNINYDFGNFKNTKTNFKKELKKFLNSLKINFNKIVLTCSGVIIGSIILTNNNFNDEVSMKYVPNIDTSIPY
-6 EIRKENN
+6 IAHYDN
-13 EEVLYLKLDFSDDF
+13 EEKTDD
-27 AKFNFKEKTQK
+27 N
-38 LEEVVREFINKTKL
+38 I
-52 DFKGTKVAIVI
+52 IV
-63 GGIVVGTLIL
+63 
-73 KSPIFKIEN
+73 
-82 EENLK
+82 
-87 LNNNIE
+87 
-93 VVENIKDLPILENSD
+93 NSD
-108 YLNETIDE
+108 INETTE
-116 KEADN
+116 NVNNSQN
-121 IVSSNINK
+121 IS
-129 EEKEEETINK
+129 
-139 NQTEQVE
+139 
-146 NTKNV
+146 KNV
-151 EIENNVEKEQTQI
+151 EKSVNTEHTNTDNTSTNNTTN
-164 KEEQSDSSVIED
+164 SSVSEI
-176 ITKKEEQPSTKEE
+176 
-189 NKTYVTVYR
+189 TVYR
-198 TNGTVINLEL
+198 SNGSVINLNMTDYL
-208 EEYVIGVVGAEMPAS
+208 IGVVSSEMPAS
-223 FSEQALMAQAI
+223 FNLEALKAQSVL
-234 IARTYALKAKQTG
+234 ARTYALKAKQTG

-320 YYPYLISVSSEY
+320 YYPYLVSVSSEY

-358 NNDSVISILSYTDGG
+358 NNDSVISIISYTDGG

>member
-1 MITSY
+1 MFDSY
-6 EIRKENN
+6 IVKNETLYIDLNINYDFGNFKNTKTNFKKELKKFLNSLKINFNKIVLTCSGIIIGSIILTNNNFNDEVSMKYVPNIDISIPYISHYDNEEKADDNIIVNNDVKEVKEN
-13 EEVLYLKLDFSDDF
+13 V
-27 AKFNFKEKTQK
+27 
-38 LEEVVREFINKTKL
+38 
-52 DFKGTKVAIVI
+52 
-63 GGIVVGTLIL
+63 
-73 KSPIFKIEN
+73 
-82 EENLK
+82 
-87 LNNNIE
+87 NISQD
-93 VVENIKDLPILENSD
+93 IS
-108 YLNETIDE
+108 
-116 KEADN
+116 
-121 IVSSNINK
+121 
-129 EEKEEETINK
+129 
-139 NQTEQVE
+139 
-146 NTKNV
+146 KNV
-151 EIENNVEKEQTQI
+151 ENSVNKEPKIIENTN
-164 KEEQSDSSVIED
+164 SDNTTNSSMSE
-176 ITKKEEQPSTKEE
+176 ITI
-189 NKTYVTVYR
+189 YR
-198 TNGTVINLEL
+198 SNGSIINLNMTDYL
-208 EEYVIGVVGAEMPAS
+208 IGVVSSEMPAS
-223 FSEQALMAQAI
+223 FNLEALKAQSVL
-234 IARTYALKAKQTG
+234 ARTYALKAKQTG

-260 DIDQMKNKWGNSF
+260 DIDQMKNKWENSF

-288 GEYLSYNGNYIE
+288 GEYLNYNGNYIE

>member
-1 MITSY
+1 MFDNYIIKNETLY
-6 EIRKENN
+6 IDLNINYDFGNFKNTKTNFKKELKKFLNNLKINFNKIVLTCSGIIIGSIIVTNNNFNN
-13 EEVLYLKLDFSDDF
+13 EVSMKYVPNIDTSIPYIAHYDNE
-27 AKFNFKEKTQK
+27 EKTDDNIS
-38 LEEVVREFINKTKL
+38 V
-52 DFKGTKVAIVI
+52 
-63 GGIVVGTLIL
+63 
-73 KSPIFKIEN
+73 
-82 EENLK
+82 
-87 LNNNIE
+87 NND
-93 VVENIKDLPILENSD
+93 V
-108 YLNETIDE
+108 NETTRNVNNGQI
-116 KEADN
+116 
-121 IVSSNINK
+121 IN
-129 EEKEEETINK
+129 
-139 NQTEQVE
+139 
-146 NTKNV
+146 
-151 EIENNVEKEQTQI
+151 NNVEKSVNAEYTNVDNTSTN
-164 KEEQSDSSVIED
+164 KTTKSSVSEI
-176 ITKKEEQPSTKEE
+176 
-189 NKTYVTVYR
+189 TVYR
-198 TNGTVINLEL
+198 SNGSVINLNMTDYL
-208 EEYVIGVVGAEMPAS
+208 IGVVSSEMPAS
-223 FSEQALMAQAI
+223 FNLEALKAQSVL
-234 IARTYALKAKQTG
+234 ARTYALKAKQTG

-260 DIDQMKNKWGNSF
+260 DINQMKNKWGNSF

-288 GEYLSYNGNYIE
+288 EEYLSYNGNYIE

-332 DKNASSYLRTISMPL
+332 DKNASSYLRTINMPL
-347 DTISNKLGLSL
+347 DTMSNKLGLSL

-442 SHYYPGTTL
+442 AHYYPGTTL

>member
-1 MITSY
+1 MFDSY
-6 EIRKENN
+6 IVKNETLYIDLNINYDFGNFKNTKTNFKKELKKFLNNLKINFNKIVLTCSGIIIGSIILTNNNFNN
-13 EEVLYLKLDFSDDF
+13 EVSMKYVPNIDTSIPYIAHYD
-27 AKFNFKEKTQK
+27 
-38 LEEVVREFINKTKL
+38 
-52 DFKGTKVAIVI
+52 
-63 GGIVVGTLIL
+63 
-73 KSPIFKIEN
+73 N
-82 EENLK
+82 EEIIDDNIIV
-87 LNNNIE
+87 NND
-93 VVENIKDLPILENSD
+93 V
-108 YLNETIDE
+108 NET
-116 KEADN
+116 
-121 IVSSNINK
+121 
-129 EEKEEETINK
+129 
-139 NQTEQVE
+139 
-146 NTKNV
+146 TKNV
-151 EIENNVEKEQTQI
+151 NNSQNISKNVEKSVNTEHTNTDNT
-164 KEEQSDSSVIED
+164 STNNTTNSSVSEI
-176 ITKKEEQPSTKEE
+176 
-189 NKTYVTVYR
+189 TVYR
-198 TNGTVINLEL
+198 SNGSVINLNMTDYL
-208 EEYVIGVVGAEMPAS
+208 IGVVSSEMPAS
-223 FSEQALMAQAI
+223 FNLEALKAQSVL
-234 IARTYALKAKQTG
+234 ARTYALKAKQTG
-247 KKLTDTVSTQSYI
+247 KKLTDTVNTQSYI

-273 NTYYNKIKNAVENTN
+273 NTYYNKIKNTVENTN

-332 DKNASSYLRTISMPL
+332 DKNASSYLRTINMPL

-358 NNDSVISILSYTDGG
+358 NNDSVINILSYTDGG

>member
-1 MITSY
+1 MVINMFDNYIVKNETLY
-6 EIRKENN
+6 IDLNINYDFGNFKNN
-13 EEVLYLKLDFSDDF
+13 KT
-27 AKFNFKEKTQK
+27 NFKEELKKFLNNLKINFNKIILTCSGIIIGSIILTNNNFNNEVSMK
-38 LEEVVREFINKTKL
+38 YVPNIDTSIPYIAHYSNEEKIDDNIIVNSDVNETEENVNISQDISKNVGNSVNKEAK
-52 DFKGTKVAIVI
+52 I
-63 GGIVVGTLIL
+63 
-73 KSPIFKIEN
+73 IEN
-82 EENLK
+82 TNS
-87 LNNNIE
+87 NNTTN
-93 VVENIKDLPILENSD
+93 
-108 YLNETIDE
+108 
-116 KEADN
+116 
-121 IVSSNINK
+121 
-129 EEKEEETINK
+129 
-139 NQTEQVE
+139 
-146 NTKNV
+146 
-151 EIENNVEKEQTQI
+151 
-164 KEEQSDSSVIED
+164 SSVSEI
-176 ITKKEEQPSTKEE
+176 
-189 NKTYVTVYR
+189 TVYR
-198 TNGTVINLEL
+198 SNGSVINLNMTDYL
-208 EEYVIGVVGAEMPAS
+208 IGVVSSEMPAS
-223 FSEQALMAQAI
+223 FNLEALKAQSVL
-234 IARTYALKAKQTG
+234 ARTYALKAKQTG
-247 KKLTDTVSTQSYI
+247 KKLTDTVSTQNYI

-332 DKNASSYLRTISMPL
+332 DKNASSYLRTISIPL

-358 NNDSVISILSYTDGG
+358 SNDSVISILSYTDGG

-391 ELLGLRSADFDI
+391 ELLSLRSADFDI

>member
-1 MITSY
+1 MFDNYIIKNETLYIDLNINYEFGNFKNTKKSFKKELKKFLNSLKINFNKIVLTCSGVIIGSIILTNNNFNDDVSMKYVPNIDTSVPY
-6 EIRKENN
+6 IAHYDN
-13 EEVLYLKLDFSDDF
+13 EEKTDDNIIVNNDVNETTENVNISQNIS
-27 AKFNFKEKTQK
+27 KNVEKSVNTEHTNTDNTSTNNTTNSSVSK
-38 LEEVVREFINKTKL
+38 IIVYRSNGSVIN
-52 DFKGTKVAIVI
+52 
-63 GGIVVGTLIL
+63 
-73 KSPIFKIEN
+73 
-82 EENLK
+82 
-87 LNNNIE
+87 LNMT
-93 VVENIKDLPILENSD
+93 D
-108 YLNETIDE
+108 YLIG
-116 KEADN
+116 
-121 IVSSNINK
+121 IVSS
-129 EEKEEETINK
+129 
-139 NQTEQVE
+139 
-146 NTKNV
+146 
-151 EIENNVEKEQTQI
+151 
-164 KEEQSDSSVIED
+164 
-176 ITKKEEQPSTKEE
+176 
-189 NKTYVTVYR
+189 
-198 TNGTVINLEL
+198 
-208 EEYVIGVVGAEMPAS
+208 EMPAS
-223 FSEQALMAQAI
+223 FNLEALKAQSVL
-234 IARTYALKAKQTG
+234 ARTYALKAKQTG

-320 YYPYLISVSSEY
+320 YYPYLVSVSSEY
-332 DKNASSYLRTISMPL
+332 DKNASSYLRTINMPL

-358 NNDSVISILSYTDGG
+358 NNDSVISIISYTDGG

-428 NGMANAGYSYKDIL
+428 NGMANAGYGYKDIL

>member
-1 MITSY
+1 MFDNYIIKNETLYIDLNINYDFGNFKNTKTSFK
-6 EIRKENN
+6 KELNKFLNSLKINFNKIVLTCSGIIIGSIILTNNNFNDEVSMKYVPNIDTRIPYIVHNDN
-13 EEVLYLKLDFSDDF
+13 EEKIDDSIIVNSD
-27 AKFNFKEKTQK
+27 
-38 LEEVVREFINKTKL
+38 
-52 DFKGTKVAIVI
+52 
-63 GGIVVGTLIL
+63 
-73 KSPIFKIEN
+73 EN
-82 EENLK
+82 E
-87 LNNNIE
+87 
-93 VVENIKDLPILENSD
+93 
-108 YLNETIDE
+108 T
-116 KEADN
+116 
-121 IVSSNINK
+121 
-129 EEKEEETINK
+129 
-139 NQTEQVE
+139 
-146 NTKNV
+146 TKNV
-151 EIENNVEKEQTQI
+151 NNSQNISKNVEKSVNTERASTDNT
-164 KEEQSDSSVIED
+164 SANNTTNSSVSE
-176 ITKKEEQPSTKEE
+176 ITI
-189 NKTYVTVYR
+189 YR
-198 TNGTVINLEL
+198 SNGSVINLNMTDYL
-208 EEYVIGVVGAEMPAS
+208 IGVVSSEMPAS
-223 FSEQALMAQAI
+223 FNLEALKAQSVL
-234 IARTYALKAKQTG
+234 ARTYALKAKQTG

-288 GEYLSYNGNYIE
+288 GEHLSYNGNYIE

-305 TNNGKTESSL
+305 TNNGKTESSF

-332 DKNASSYLRTISMPL
+332 DKNASSYLRTINMPL
-347 DTISNKLGLSL
+347 DTISNKLGLNL

-428 NGMANAGYSYKDIL
+428 NGMANAGYGYKDIL

>member
-1 MITSY
+1 MFDNYI
-6 EIRKENN
+6 IKN
-13 EEVLYLKLDFSDDF
+13 ETLYIDLNINYDFG
-27 AKFNFKEKTQK
+27 NFKNTKTNFK
-38 LEEVVREFINKTKL
+38 KELNKFL
-52 DFKGTKVAIVI
+52 N
-63 GGIVVGTLIL
+63 
-73 KSPIFKIEN
+73 S
-82 EENLK
+82 LK
-87 LNNNIE
+87 LNFNKIVLTCSGIIIGSIILTNNNFNDD
-93 VVENIKDLPILENSD
+93 VSMKYVPNIDTSIPYIAHSDNEEKTDDNIIVNSD
-108 YLNETIDE
+108 VNETTE
-116 KEADN
+116 NVNNSQN
-121 IVSSNINK
+121 IS
-129 EEKEEETINK
+129 
-139 NQTEQVE
+139 
-146 NTKNV
+146 KNV
-151 EIENNVEKEQTQI
+151 EKSVNTEHTNTDNTNTNNTTN
-164 KEEQSDSSVIED
+164 SSVSE
-176 ITKKEEQPSTKEE
+176 ITI
-189 NKTYVTVYR
+189 YR
-198 TNGTVINLEL
+198 LNGSVINLNMTDYL
-208 EEYVIGVVGAEMPAS
+208 IGVVSSEMPAS
-223 FSEQALMAQAI
+223 FNLEALKAQSVL
-234 IARTYALKAKQTG
+234 ARTYTLKAKQTG

-320 YYPYLISVSSEY
+320 YYPYLVSVSSEY

-358 NNDSVISILSYTDGG
+358 NNDSVISIISYTDGG

>member
-1 MITSY
+1 MVINMFDNYIVKNETLY
-6 EIRKENN
+6 IDLNINYDFGNFKNTKTNFKKELKKFLNSLKINFNKIVLTCSGIIIGSIILTNNNFNDEVSMKYVPNIDTKIPYIAHYDN
-13 EEVLYLKLDFSDDF
+13 EEKTDD
-27 AKFNFKEKTQK
+27 
-38 LEEVVREFINKTKL
+38 
-52 DFKGTKVAIVI
+52 
-63 GGIVVGTLIL
+63 
-73 KSPIFKIEN
+73 
-82 EENLK
+82 
-87 LNNNIE
+87 NIT
-93 VVENIKDLPILENSD
+93 VNSNV
-108 YLNETIDE
+108 NET
-116 KEADN
+116 
-121 IVSSNINK
+121 
-129 EEKEEETINK
+129 
-139 NQTEQVE
+139 
-146 NTKNV
+146 TKNV
-151 EIENNVEKEQTQI
+151 NNSQNISKNIEKSVNTEYSNIDNTSTNNTTN
-164 KEEQSDSSVIED
+164 SSVSKI
-176 ITKKEEQPSTKEE
+176 
-189 NKTYVTVYR
+189 TVYR
-198 TNGTVINLEL
+198 SNGIVINLNMTDYL
-208 EEYVIGVVGAEMPAS
+208 IGVVSSEMPAS
-223 FSEQALMAQAI
+223 FNLEALKAQSVL
-234 IARTYALKAKQTG
+234 ARTYALKTKQTE

-332 DKNASSYLRTISMPL
+332 DKNASSYLRTINMPI

-358 NNDSVISILSYTDGG
+358 NNDSVINILSYTDGG

-428 NGMANAGYSYKDIL
+428 NGMANAGYNYKDIL

>member
-1 MITSY
+1 MFDNYIIKNETLYIDLNINYDFGNFKNTKTSFKKELKEFLNNLKINFNKIVLTCSGIIIGSIILINNNFNY
-6 EIRKENN
+6 EVSMKYVPNIDTSIPYIAHNDN
-13 EEVLYLKLDFSDDF
+13 EEKIDNDII
-27 AKFNFKEKTQK
+27 
-38 LEEVVREFINKTKL
+38 INN
-52 DFKGTKVAIVI
+52 DV
-63 GGIVVGTLIL
+63 
-73 KSPIFKIEN
+73 
-82 EENLK
+82 
-87 LNNNIE
+87 
-93 VVENIKDLPILENSD
+93 
-108 YLNETIDE
+108 NETTE
-116 KEADN
+116 NGNNSQN
-121 IVSSNINK
+121 IS
-129 EEKEEETINK
+129 
-139 NQTEQVE
+139 
-146 NTKNV
+146 KNV
-151 EIENNVEKEQTQI
+151 EKSVNIEYANTDNTNTNNTTN
-164 KEEQSDSSVIED
+164 SSVSEI
-176 ITKKEEQPSTKEE
+176 
-189 NKTYVTVYR
+189 TVYR
-198 TNGTVINLEL
+198 SNGSVINLNMTDYL
-208 EEYVIGVVGAEMPAS
+208 IGVVSSEMPAS
-223 FSEQALMAQAI
+223 FNLEALKAQSVL
-234 IARTYALKAKQTG
+234 ARTYALKAKQTG

-300 ALYHS
+300 TLYHS

-332 DKNASSYLRTISMPL
+332 DKNASSYLRTINMPL

-391 ELLGLRSADFDI
+391 ELLGLRSTDFDI

>member
-1 MITSY
+1 MFDNYIVKNETLYIDLNINYDFGNFKNTKTNFKKELKKFLNSLKINFNKIVLICSGIIIGSIILTNNNFNDEVSMKY
-6 EIRKENN
+6 VPNIDISIPYISHYDNEEKADDNIIVNNDVKEVKEN
-13 EEVLYLKLDFSDDF
+13 V
-27 AKFNFKEKTQK
+27 
-38 LEEVVREFINKTKL
+38 
-52 DFKGTKVAIVI
+52 
-63 GGIVVGTLIL
+63 
-73 KSPIFKIEN
+73 
-82 EENLK
+82 
-87 LNNNIE
+87 NISQD
-93 VVENIKDLPILENSD
+93 IS
-108 YLNETIDE
+108 
-116 KEADN
+116 
-121 IVSSNINK
+121 
-129 EEKEEETINK
+129 
-139 NQTEQVE
+139 
-146 NTKNV
+146 KNV
-151 EIENNVEKEQTQI
+151 ENSVNKESRIVESTS
-164 KEEQSDSSVIED
+164 SDNTTNSSVSEI
-176 ITKKEEQPSTKEE
+176 
-189 NKTYVTVYR
+189 TVYKS
-198 TNGTVINLEL
+198 NGSVINLNMTDYL
-208 EEYVIGVVGAEMPAS
+208 IGVVSSEMPAS
-223 FSEQALMAQAI
+223 FNLEALKAQSVL
-234 IARTYALKAKQTG
+234 ARTYALKAKQTG

-273 NTYYNKIKNAVENTN
+273 NTYYNKIKKAVENTN
-288 GEYLSYNGNYIE
+288 GEYLSYNENYIE

-305 TNNGKTESSL
+305 TNNGKTESSF

-332 DKNASSYLRTISMPL
+332 DKNASSYLRTINMPL
-347 DTISNKLGLSL
+347 DTISNKLGLNL